1 MKAGLYA
8 RLSGLMLL
16 QYLIP
21 GAYLVT
27 LGTYLLTTL
36 NFTGSQVGLIFS
48 TFAIG
53 AVVSPLISGV
63 VADRYMDLEKLL
75 ALCYILGGAMLW
87 WCASI
92 QEFVPFFALMM
103 MFEIV
108 MAPTFGLSSSLVFHH
123 TRDAQK
129 DFPRIRVWGTIGWIV
144 AGLLVGSLAIES
156 TVWPLRIAGS
166 ASIFTGLYSLT
177 LPKTPPPGKAIQF
190 SWRTALGLDALQ
202 MLRQRD
208 LAIVVGAL
216 LALTLPTAFYH
227 SFTNP
232 FLNEV
237 GMTNAAGKMTL
248 GQITEIFIM
257 LILPW
262 LLMQLR
268 IRYLIFA
275 GILIWALRYGLFAV
289 GAAEPS
295 YWLLY
300 PGIALH
306 GAAYAFTALTAQI
319 YIDRQAPRELR
330 SSAQGLITIITMGAG
345 RFVGTLLAGAI
356 VHAYTV
362 SDGTHLWTY
371 IWTWPA
377 AIALIIAII
386 YYGAIRSKV
395 RPGRESP

>member
-27 LGTYLLTTL
+27 LGTYLLSSL
-36 NFTGSQVGLIFS
+36 HFSGSEVGLVFS
-48 TFAIG
+48 TFAVG

-75 ALCYILGGAMLW
+75 AVCYLAGGALLW
-87 WCASI
+87 WCSTIEA
-92 QEFVPFFALMM
+92 FAPFFALMLL
-103 MFEIV
+103 FEIV

-144 AGLLVGSLAIES
+144 AGLLVGSLGIES
-156 TVWPLRIAGS
+156 TVWPLRIAGT
-166 ASIFTGLYSLT
+166 ASMLTGLYSLT
-177 LPKTPPPGKAIQF
+177 LPTTPPPGKSESF
-190 SWRTALGLDALQ
+190 TWRTAMGIDALK
-202 MLRQRD
+202 MLRQRN

-216 LALTLPTAFYH
+216 LMLTLATAFYH

-248 GQITEIFIM
+248 GQVTEIFIM
-257 LILPW
+257 LLLPW
-262 LLMQLR
+262 LLMRFR
-268 IRYLIFA
+268 IRYVILA
-275 GILIWALRYGLFAV
+275 GILIWALRYGLFAL
-289 GAAEPS
+289 AAYEGIF
-295 YWLLY
+295 WLLY
-300 PGIALH
+300 LGIALH

-330 SSAQGLITIITMGAG
+330 SSAQGLITIITM
-345 RFVGTLLAGAI
+345 LAGAI
-356 VHAYTV
+356 VHTYTMP
-362 SDGTHLWTY
+362 DNTHLWPV
-371 IWTWPA
+371 IWAWPSG
-377 AIALIIAII
+377 IAFVIAIGYLWAVRRGI
-386 YYGAIRSKV
+386 DRSTDSNQ
-395 RPGRESP
+395 RSN